1 MRNDHH
7 HRDISAAGP
16 DRPGTAGSRVRQ
28 LHRARASTGI
38 ARKLCACPGE
48 VPCRLVNGVLTSPNL
63 VPGPAVVQVGNET
76 YDIEIPDSA
85 APVQLWPL
93 IDAGMPPPVN
103 VPGFVRNAGGIA
115 RITRVTRDEYAALTN
130 PDPETLYIVFE
141 N

>member
-1 MRNDHH
+1 MTVITETFRRLDQTAPAPQDLGFVSFTVHE
-7 HRDISAAGP
+7 RRLVS
-16 DRPGTAGSRVRQ
+16 PGNYVLVRV
-28 LHRARASTGI
+28 
-38 ARKLCACPGE
+38 K

-76 YDIEIPDSA
+76 YDIEIPDSST
-85 APVQLWPL
+85 PVQLWPL

-115 RITRVTRDEYAALTN
+115 RIARATRDEYAALTN